1 MCRDCARADHTHVGV
16 SFVLAVTLLK
26 VPFCKRK
33 IDDIVVNVVMLTT
46 LKLCLF
52 TGGLGGGCRVS
63 THDVGAT
70 LLYAVVVVI
79 KCSSC
84 TLVMVHSATGAPVS
98 RGSPR
103 SVFALNRCLKHRRC
117 NAHPLFCKRTCSSGI
132 TLRIGSKCYVPMRTG
147 DAAGCVHGR
156 GASPSRGSSCI
167 RMPKH
172 MRCRCTRGVLFPHV
186 CDDTRVPRC
195 GN

>member
-1 MCRDCARADHTHVGV
+1 MCRDCGRGDHAHVGL
-16 SFVLAVTLLK
+16 SFLLAVTVLN

-33 IDDIVVNVVMLTT
+33 TDTIVVNVLILKMLTT
-46 LKLCLF
+46 CLF
-52 TGGLGGGCRVS
+52 TSGLGRGVHVS
-63 THDVGAT
+63 THAVGAT

-84 TLVMVHSATGAPVS
+84 TLVIVHSMTGAPVS

-117 NAHPLFCKRTCSSGI
+117 KAHPLFCKPTCSSGI
-132 TLRIGSKCYVPMRTG
+132 TLSIRSNCYMPHRG
-147 DAAGCVHGR
+147 DASAGCIHGR

-167 RMPKH
+167 RLPKH
-172 MRCRCTRGVLFPHV
+172 IRCRCTRGVLFPHV
-186 CDDTRVPRC
+186 CDSTRATCC
-195 GN
+195 GS